1 MDASISL
8 ELIAFIRRVWPWS
21 AAMEISVSTGMQ
33 RDLGIYGDDAMEFLV
48 MYSDTF
54 HVDIN
59 DFPSSYYFDGERPD
73 VMGFLLGLF
82 QPAKP
87 PRKEL
92 TVGHLQRGIQAKRL
106 DEQVIQGA

>member
-1 MDASISL
+1 
-8 ELIAFIRRVWPWS
+8 
-21 AAMEISVSTGMQ
+21 MQ
-33 RDLGIYGDDAMEFLV
+33 RDLDVYGDDAMEFLV

-59 DFPSSYYFDGERPD
+59 DFPSSYYFDSEGPD
-73 VMGFLLGLF
+73 MMGFLLGLF
-82 QPAKP
+82 RPAKQ